1 MSHRRR
7 KPRATAAPID
17 RRAARLL
24 GFAIFGAALLVRLLF
39 WRATPDRAW
48 GWSAFFRG
56 DAPLWLEWARA
67 IASGTAFELGLPIHP
82 PGTAYLASILWNE
95 LPSGIPFLRF
105 AWILLGALV
114 PFLLFRAAER
124 SFGLSVAAVA
134 GCGAALATGLLVLSA
149 TIDSETPYLV
159 LAIGSFGLV
168 EDLRERPRSGRL
180 ALWSA
185 TNGVACLF
193 RVEHLLFYVLALAF
207 FAIRWTRR
215 SGGGR
220 SLRWLTASLV
230 LFALPLVPWH
240 AKSWSAIARFNRV
253 SPVPSSS
260 YSARVEWDADAARRR
275 DDLPGFARGTASEFV
290 AATVAHRGRKR
301 VRAADFAILDEA
313 FGYVPRPLSSHPFV
327 SAYGPLNFALANGP
341 SASGGFDRTRL
352 EEPPPLAG
360 GSSQYP
366 AELVSGLPPPQLA
379 FVYPPHLRL
388 FNAGYGTGFAWI
400 ASHPADFA
408 RLALRKLSIFWSGTA
423 LGLTGWNLPLGLSG
437 LRRPVDMIV
446 PDGGT
451 PALVWR
457 IALLAAAVAGVAAGW
472 RQAALAPWLLFLV
485 SKVAVA
491 VAFFGYA
498 RQGAAVIPAVAL
510 LVALA
515 ARRWILRGA
524 EPRPRSVLR
533 AAILVLTLGSALETA
548 RFLAKPAIS
557 VDGQPA
563 GATDPL
569 PTGETRPHAIRVDFG
584 RSEK

>member
-1 MSHRRR
+1 
-7 KPRATAAPID
+7 
-17 RRAARLL
+17 
-24 GFAIFGAALLVRLLF
+24 
-39 WRATPDRAW
+39 
-48 GWSAFFRG
+48 
-56 DAPLWLEWARA
+56 
-67 IASGTAFELGLPIHP
+67 
-82 PGTAYLASILWNE
+82 
-95 LPSGIPFLRF
+95 
-105 AWILLGALV
+105 
-114 PFLLFRAAER
+114 
-124 SFGLSVAAVA
+124 
-134 GCGAALATGLLVLSA
+134 
-149 TIDSETPYLV
+149 
-159 LAIGSFGLV
+159 
-168 EDLRERPRSGRL
+168 
-180 ALWSA
+180 
-185 TNGVACLF
+185 
-193 RVEHLLFYVLALAF
+193 
-207 FAIRWTRR
+207 
-215 SGGGR
+215 
-220 SLRWLTASLV
+220 
-230 LFALPLVPWH
+230 
-240 AKSWSAIARFNRV
+240 
-253 SPVPSSS
+253 
-260 YSARVEWDADAARRR
+260 
-275 DDLPGFARGTASEFV
+275 
-290 AATVAHRGRKR
+290 
-301 VRAADFAILDEA
+301 
-313 FGYVPRPLSSHPFV
+313 
-327 SAYGPLNFALANGP
+327 
-341 SASGGFDRTRL
+341 
-352 EEPPPLAG
+352 
-360 GSSQYP
+360 
-366 AELVSGLPPPQLA
+366 
-379 FVYPPHLRL
+379 L

-408 RLALRKLSIFWSGTA
+408 LLALRKLSIFWSGTT

-446 PDGGT
+446 PDGGA

-472 RQAALAPWLLFLV
+472 RQAALVPWLLFLV